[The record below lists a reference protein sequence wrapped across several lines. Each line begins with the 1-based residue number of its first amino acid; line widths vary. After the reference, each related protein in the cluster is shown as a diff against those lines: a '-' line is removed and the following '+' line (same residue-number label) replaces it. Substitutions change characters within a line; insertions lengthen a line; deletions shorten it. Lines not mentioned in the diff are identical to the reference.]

1 MNAAGVVARPRGHG
15 ALALR
20 ASLAAWIGDV
30 GALAL
35 RRVQRWLRRL
45 SADAQPQSA
54 DELLAYARRIESEM
68 PGLAADLRG
77 AALRQQGLAP

>member
-1 MNAAGVVARPRGHG
+1 MSAAGVVARPRGNG

-30 GALAL
+30 GTLA
-35 RRVQRWLRRL
+35 RRQAQRWLRRL
-45 SADAQPQSA
+45 SADALPQSA
-54 DELLAYARRIESEM
+54 DELLAYARRIESDM

-77 AALRQQGLAP
+77 AALRHQGLSP